1 MADNKDVQYNFTG
14 STEGLKAAADSAIQI
29 LGSVSRAE
37 SNMNGIGSQSL
48 STFNAIRNVTA
59 SISNNIAQ
67 MQKQLKASSTLSLP
81 APKQQFA
88 LPAPTSIVPIQSA
101 LAPIQTTITGI
112 TQSANSMTTALGGS
126 KMQAVIGV
134 IGNIVRSV
142 ANMRNTIQSSAT
154 ASQYAIDGEANS
166 FIDANWRAVDAAEGK
181 QKFARSNEDVES
193 SARRSTSSVNGES
206 RAFSALKAT
215 IKALMSPIT
224 FTVKGIEA
232 IAKGAKS
239 LTNVFSSLMGGT
251 SKLGNVLKTLVGYTS
266 GDLFGN
272 AIQQSIDFVETL
284 ELFQVACRNS
294 LDVAAEFVNQMQ
306 EMYGMDPGNI
316 MNTAAYFYQLTAAIE
331 APIAASEKMSMGLTK
346 AANDIASL
354 FNMDVEKV
362 AQNLS
367 SGIQG
372 MSRAVTKYGMDIR
385 KATLQEYAHRL
396 GISAK
401 VSEMS
406 EASRQGL
413 RYIAMMYQA
422 RAANGNWAKTIESCA
437 NQIRVF
443 KEQMSQLGRS
453 IGDFFTPMLA
463 KILPVVNGIIMAIRT
478 VLTYINAFVN
488 LFKPKSFNQTTSA
501 INKAAGAYSGFGNA
515 ASGAA
520 NKAKKAGSA
529 AKKAAKEASKSVAA
543 FDQINKLDG
552 EDSETDTGGGGIGG
566 GGGGGGIDMGDV
578 MDPAILGAINNIDT
592 SLEKV
597 RMKANDVRD
606 SILKFLGFTSET
618 GDYTIRFNY
627 DTNQWETDM
636 KWSAEVFKQ
645 NLVDKFPGWKQT
657 INSIFSNWN
666 EIIASVKNLGKAIV
680 DTATTIV
687 NPVKAA
693 IKSAFTD
700 EAVSGFVDNLS
711 GYIDRV
717 AGIVT
722 NIGTAL
728 NPIVEGIANGFS
740 GVTPIVRAL
749 GTGFEKI
756 SQALVP
762 MGEALG
768 PVIESFMIM
777 AGSVMGQGITLIADA
792 FSRLASETIPLLAP
806 ALNSIIEMFG
816 SFSNTVY
823 PILSGIV
830 NAVIDGLN
838 LLAPALDSIVK
849 SVGPPLIELFA
860 AVSSNLAPLISS
872 IMPVLAEL
880 LTNVGEI
887 IGQLIPHV
895 TNIVNAILPPLMS
908 ALQQILPIIMSV
920 VNIALPPLMSVL
932 DAILVPLTQ
941 IIQQIMPSLMNLLVG
956 VLAPLGQM
964 INQILPPLMSLLQTI
979 IEPIMNIVQRLLP
992 PLVDLLTNL
1001 LVPIMEVVCAVI
1013 GALIAVLAPVIEVIV
1028 QVADVIISVL
1038 VAGIEVLINIINGV
1052 LEIIAEVIHVVADVF
1067 NQIVTTCSG
1076 ILQTVTDMIG
1086 SLVTWFRNM
1095 INMLNDWIK
1104 GVIDIVVNFINNIVE
1119 SVGNF
1124 LKGLWDLID
1133 KACQIVIDIVKGL
1146 WDSIMAIL
1154 NGLKDGFDAVWNGIC
1169 WIVKT
1174 VINTIGDN
1182 ISNAISFL
1190 GGLLSFVSDKLYNG
1204 WCTAWG
1210 NIKNFV
1216 IGIWDGITGA
1226 IKNSVNVVIR
1236 ALNTL
1241 IRGANKLSW
1250 DIPDWVPGLGGK
1262 KFGLNIPTIK
1272 TFEGGGLVNAGQLF
1286 VAREAGPELV
1296 GNLGS
1301 KTAVLNN
1308 DQIVEAV
1315 ARGVERA
1322 NASVVRAIEKSGGA
1336 PTKLMVDKRVLAQVV
1351 TEAINDYGRSLGYSA
1366 VGLR

>member
-48 STFNAIRNVTA
+48 STFNAIKGVTA

-81 APKQQFA
+81 APKQQLA

-112 TQSANSMTTALGGS
+112 TQSANSMSTALGGS
-126 KMQAVIGV
+126 RMQAVIGV

-142 ANMRNTIQSSAT
+142 ANMRNVIQSSAT

-166 FIDANWRAVDAAEGK
+166 FIDANWRAIDAAEGK
-181 QKFARSNEDVES
+181 QKFARSNENVEN
-193 SARRSTSSVNGES
+193 SARRSASSIDGES
-206 RAFSALKAT
+206 RAFSVLKT
-215 IKALMSPIT
+215 SIKALMSPIT

-266 GDLFGN
+266 GDLFGS
-272 AIQQSIDFVETL
+272 AIQQSINFVETL

-294 LDVAAEFVNQMQ
+294 LETAAEFVNQMQ

-316 MNTAAYFYQLTAAIE
+316 MDTTAYFYQLTAAIE
-331 APIAASEKMSMGLTK
+331 APIVASEKMSIGLTK

-354 FNMDVEKV
+354 FNMDVQKV

-385 KATLQEYAHRL
+385 KTTLQEYAHKL
-396 GISAK
+396 GISEK

-413 RYIAMMYQA
+413 RYIAMMHQA

-437 NQIRVF
+437 NQLRVF

-501 INKAAGAYSGFGNA
+501 INNAAGAYGGFGSA
-515 ASGAA
+515 AAGAA
-520 NKAKKAGSA
+520 DSAKKAGSA

-552 EDSETDTGGGGIGG
+552 EDHKTDSGGGIGG
-566 GGGGGGIDMGDV
+566 GGGGIGMEGV
-578 MDPAILGAINNIDT
+578 MAPAILDAINNIDT
-592 SLEKV
+592 SLESV

-606 SILKFLGFTSET
+606 SILKFLGFTSES
-618 GDYTIRFNY
+618 GDYTIRFNS

-645 NLVDKFPGWKQT
+645 NLIDKFPGWKQT
-657 INSIFSNWN
+657 INSIFSNWS
-666 EIIASVKNLGKAIV
+666 EIITSVQNLGKAIV
-680 DTATTIV
+680 DTVTTIV
-687 NPVKAA
+687 SPVKAA
-693 IKSAFTD
+693 MKSAFTD
-700 EAVSGFVDNLS
+700 EAVAGFVNNLS
-711 GYIDRV
+711 GYIDRIT
-717 AGIVT
+717 GIVT

-740 GVTPIVRAL
+740 GISPIIQAL
-749 GTGFEKI
+749 GTAFEKI

-777 AGSVMGQGITLIADA
+777 SGNVIGQGITIIADA

-816 SFSNTVY
+816 SFSNTVG
-823 PILSGIV
+823 PIVSGII
-830 NAVIDGLN
+830 NALIDGLN

-860 AVSSNLAPLISS
+860 SVSSNLAPLISS

-880 LTNVGEI
+880 LTNIGEI
-887 IGQLIPHV
+887 IGQLIPHI

-920 VNIALPPLMSVL
+920 VNTALPPLMSVL

-992 PLVDLLTNL
+992 PLVELLTNL
-1001 LVPIMEVVCAVI
+1001 LVPIMEVVCAVL

-1028 QVADVIISVL
+1028 QIADVIISVL

-1052 LEIIAEVIHVVADVF
+1052 LEIVAKVIHVVAEVF

-1076 ILQTVTDMIG
+1076 ILQSVTGMIG
-1086 SLVTWFRNM
+1086 SLVTWFRNVL
-1095 INMLNDWIK
+1095 NMLNGWIK

-1133 KACQIVIDIVKGL
+1133 KACQIVVDIVKGL
-1146 WDSIMAIL
+1146 WDSIMVIL

-1210 NIKNFV
+1210 KIKDFV
-1216 IGIWDGITGA
+1216 AGIWDGITGA
-1226 IKNSVNVVIR
+1226 IKNSVNVVIK

-1241 IRGANKLSW
+1241 IKGANKLSW

-1262 KFGLNIPTIK
+1262 KFGLNIPTIP
-1272 TFEGGGLVNAGQLF
+1272 TLEGGGLVDAGQLF

-1296 GNLGS
+1296 GNVGS

-1322 NASVVRAIEKSGGA
+1322 NANVVRAIEKSGGA
-1336 PTKLMVDKRVLAQVV
+1336 PAKLMVDKRVLAQVV
-1351 TEAINDYGRSLGYSA
+1351 TEVINDYGRSLGYST

>member
-29 LGSVSRAE
+29 LGSVSKAE

-48 STFNAIRNVTA
+48 STFNAIRSVTA

-81 APKQQFA
+81 APKQQLA
-88 LPAPTSIVPIQSA
+88 LPATTSIVPIQSA

-142 ANMRNTIQSSAT
+142 ANMRSVVQSSAT

-166 FIDANWRAVDAAEGK
+166 FIDANWKAVDAAKGK

-193 SARRSTSSVNGES
+193 SARRSASSVGGES

-224 FTVKGIEA
+224 FTVKGIGA
-232 IAKGAKS
+232 MAKGAKS
-239 LTNVFSSLMGGT
+239 LINVFSSLMGGT
-251 SKLGNVLKTLVGYTS
+251 LKLGNVLKTVVGYTS
-266 GDLFGN
+266 GDLFGS
-272 AIQQSIDFVETL
+272 AIQQSINFTETL

-294 LDVAAEFVNQMQ
+294 LDVASEYVNAMQ
-306 EMYGMDPGNI
+306 EMYGMDPKNL
-316 MNTAAYFYQLTAAIE
+316 MNTSAIFYELTAAIE
-331 APIAASEKMSMGLTK
+331 APVAASEKMSLGLTK

-362 AQNLS
+362 ANNLS

-385 KATLQEYAHRL
+385 KTTLQEYANKL
-396 GISAK
+396 GISEK

-413 RYIAMMYQA
+413 RYIAMMHQA
-422 RAANGNWAKTIESCA
+422 RAADGNWAKTIESCA
-437 NQIRVF
+437 NQLRIF

-501 INKAAGAYSGFGNA
+501 INKAAGAYGGFGSA

-520 NKAKKAGSA
+520 DSAKKAGSA

-552 EDSETDTGGGGIGG
+552 EDSETDSGGGIGG
-566 GGGGGGIDMGDV
+566 GGGGGVDMEGV
-578 MDPAILGAINNIDT
+578 MDPAILDAINNIDT
-592 SLEKV
+592 SLESV

-645 NLVDKFPGWKQT
+645 NLVDKFPGWKKT

-666 EIIASVKNLGKAIV
+666 EIITSVKNLGKSIV
-680 DTATTIV
+680 DTVTTIV
-687 NPVKAA
+687 SPVKAA
-693 IKSAFTD
+693 MKSAFTD

-722 NIGTAL
+722 NIGNAL
-728 NPIVEGIANGFS
+728 SPIVEGIANGFS
-740 GVTPIVRAL
+740 GVTPIIQAL
-749 GTGFEKI
+749 GTGLEKI

-768 PVIESFMIM
+768 PVIESFMKMSGNVI
-777 AGSVMGQGITLIADA
+777 GQGITIIADA

-806 ALNSIIEMFG
+806 ALNSVVEMFG
-816 SFSNTVY
+816 SFSNTVG
-823 PILSGIV
+823 PIVSGVI

-838 LLAPALDSIVK
+838 LLAPALDSIVQ

-860 AVSSNLAPLISS
+860 AITSNLSPLISS

-920 VNIALPPLMSVL
+920 VNTALPPLMSVL

-941 IIQQIMPSLMNLLVG
+941 IIQQIMPSLMNLLIG

-1001 LVPIMEVVCAVI
+1001 LVPIMEVVCSVI

-1052 LEIIAEVIHVVADVF
+1052 LEIIAKVIHEGTNVF
-1067 NQIVTTCSG
+1067 NQIVTICSR
-1076 ILQTVTDMIG
+1076 ILQTVTNMIG

-1104 GVIDIVVNFINNIVE
+1104 SVIDIVVNFINNIIE

-1124 LKGLWDLID
+1124 TKGLWNLID
-1133 KACQIVIDIVKGL
+1133 KACQIVIDLVKGL
-1146 WDSIMAIL
+1146 WDGIMAIL
-1154 NGLKDGFDAVWNGIC
+1154 NDLKAGFNTVWNGIC
-1169 WIVKT
+1169 GIVKT

-1190 GGLLSFVSDKLYNG
+1190 GGLLTYVSNNLYNG

-1216 IGIWDGITGA
+1216 VGIWDGITGA
-1226 IKNSVNVVIR
+1226 IKNSVNVVIK

-1250 DIPDWVPGLGGK
+1250 DIPDWVPGVGGK

-1286 VAREAGPELV
+1286 IAREAGPELV
-1296 GNLGS
+1296 GNVGS

-1336 PTKLMVDKRVLAQVV
+1336 PAKLMVDKRVLAQIV